1 MKPLNTY
8 SIALALSASLFFSCA
23 TREENESIIMDDPNF
38 QPQTE
43 EIMIDDSADINL
55 NSCYF
60 ENNDLKIIYSGI
72 GTDSLH
78 WLRKNAMDEFFV
90 FSHDK
95 YIKIAQVGNFKLKI
109 FKPQDTITRSINISV
124 CASAIDAVPPSF
136 TPNNDGKFDTWA
148 PIGKGVKTIQFSIT
162 SMDNEKLFESD
173 SLEDAWDGTFNGKPV
188 PSGSY
193 RYKVTGT
200 LINGKAFT
208 YTGILSLSR

>member
-1 MKPLNTY
+1 MKSLNTY
-8 SIALALSASLFFSCA
+8 GIALALSSSLFFSCA
-23 TREENESIIMDDPNF
+23 TREENESSIIDDPDF

-43 EIMIDDSADINL
+43 EMLINDSTDLNL

-72 GTDSLH
+72 GSDSLH
-78 WLRKNAMDEFFV
+78 WLRKNAMDEFV
-90 FSHDK
+90 IFSHDK
-95 YIKIAQVGNFKLKI
+95 YIKIAQVGNFKLKVY
-109 FKPQDTITRSINISV
+109 KSQDTNTLSINISV

-148 PIGKGVKTIQFSIT
+148 PIGKGVKKISFSIT
-162 SMDNEKLFESD
+162 SMDNEKLFEST
-173 SLEDAWDGTFNGKPV
+173 SLDTAWDGTFNDKPV

-193 RYKVTGT
+193 RYKVSGT